1 LNTKT
6 KTQSLLTALQSG
18 EAMTAKQIRSRFK
31 FATTNSVTA
40 TISALRAEGYP
51 IFMNA
56 RVNSEGVAVNRY
68 RLASRAPREVIA
80 AGYALLGADAYN
92 R

>member
-1 LNTKT
+1 MNTTTKT
-6 KTQSLLTALQSG
+6 GGLLQALQAG

-31 FATTNSVTA
+31 FASTNSVTA
-40 TISALRAEGYP
+40 TIANLRAEGFP
-51 IFMNA
+51 IFLNTS
-56 RVNSEGVAVNRY
+56 VNSKGAEVNRY

-80 AGYALLGADAYN
+80 AGYALLGAEAYN